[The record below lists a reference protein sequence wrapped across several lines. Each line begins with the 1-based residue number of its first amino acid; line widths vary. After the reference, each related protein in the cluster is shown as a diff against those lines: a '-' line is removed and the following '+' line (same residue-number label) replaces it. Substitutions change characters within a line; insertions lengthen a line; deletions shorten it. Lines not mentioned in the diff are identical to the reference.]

1 MRKKISKTKK
11 KTHSDDMFGAS
22 LGGEHAKDPGSTTDI
37 QDSFPLEQMAIV
49 HDRRTVRTCPDG
61 VLQHLLVDALGKG

>member
-1 MRKKISKTKK
+1 
-11 KTHSDDMFGAS
+11 MFGAS